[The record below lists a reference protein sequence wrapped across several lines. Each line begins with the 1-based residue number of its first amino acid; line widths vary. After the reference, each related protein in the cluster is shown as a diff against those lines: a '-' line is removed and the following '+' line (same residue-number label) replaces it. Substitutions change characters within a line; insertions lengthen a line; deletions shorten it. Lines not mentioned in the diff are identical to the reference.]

1 MKKKKGEEIEIGK
14 RKPSPTP
21 LLTQPGLH
29 PSFPRAARE
38 QPHPFPFGPARSHS
52 FPFFRSV
59 QHTPRRSPATTRPPC
74 SPRQR
79 ALTPGPARHKRL
91 HALLP
96 RSARSR
102 LSPAPHAPAPLARRP
117 AQLIVCRSAA
127 HARPATNTP
136 APPGRPVFLAL
147 TPAGAPVHAAQPRSP
162 LCPVDHPSSTGPPTS
177 YTRALSF

>member
-38 QPHPFPFGPARSHS
+38 QPHPFRFGPARSHS

-59 QHTPRRSPATTRPPC
+59 QLTPRRSPATARPPC

-79 ALTPGPARHKRL
+79 ALTPGPDRHKHL

-102 LSPAPHAPAPLARRP
+102 LSPAPHASATTQHTRSNQPGPHPVRAYSPTLGPSPRTAR
-117 AQLIVCRSAA
+117 
-127 HARPATNTP
+127 
-136 APPGRPVFLAL
+136 
-147 TPAGAPVHAAQPRSP
+147 
-162 LCPVDHPSSTGPPTS
+162 
-177 YTRALSF
+177 